1 MAETS
6 CKTLLA
12 LNGDN
17 VAGSYVKKENKEV
30 RYINNT
36 ASTIMSVFWPTV
48 TCIYLSASFITFAWA
63 LTWVIWPVAAVI
75 HAIFKSI
82 LKDDSREV

>member
-1 MAETS
+1 M
-6 CKTLLA
+6 
-12 LNGDN
+12 
-17 VAGSYVKKENKEV
+17 
-30 RYINNT
+30 YI
-36 ASTIMSVFWPTV
+36 SVSQFHH
-48 TCIYLSASFITFAWA
+48 IAWA